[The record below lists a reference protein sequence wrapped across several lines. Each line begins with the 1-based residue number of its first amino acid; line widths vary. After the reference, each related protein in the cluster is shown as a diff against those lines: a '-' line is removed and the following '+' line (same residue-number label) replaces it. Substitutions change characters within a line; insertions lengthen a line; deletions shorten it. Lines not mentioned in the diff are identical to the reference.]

1 MIAHVVRLEARD
13 KPARDELMRNFYL
26 PVSRGAGSEAFLGRV
41 GGWIGVSDANPL
53 ALLAI
58 EFWGT
63 RSALD
68 AVRQSGFWHDAL
80 VQAQPLCRGP
90 IEEAVYTEA
99 VPGH

>member
-13 KPARDELMRNFYL
+13 KPARDELMRNFYQL
-26 PVSRGAGSEAFLGRV
+26 AALSAGSEVSVGRV

-53 ALLAI
+53 VLLAI
-58 EFWGT
+58 DFWGT
-63 RSALD
+63 RAALD
-68 AVRQSGFWHDAL
+68 AVRQSGTWRDAF
-80 VQAQPLCRGP
+80 VQAQPLCRRP